1 METKKIKGEAKGL
14 MLDNGVEV
22 TYCERGEQNSEVL
35 ITGAFYFHTVMPVV
49 EGLAKRYH
57 VYGIVMRISGD
68 SDHKN
73 PDGSIHWGN
82 TWGNEIYEFA
92 RKMGIQRFHY
102 WGKCHGTAPGWW
114 LVKNHPEMLIDFG
127 SFYMAPHLKP
137 QNSNVW
143 FDTQHHKGPWA
154 LMSVAMRKKSGLFKK
169 MLELASLGSA
179 RKDMDGGALKYAFP
193 ETLWDNLEECEKDM
207 RKVNVPIYFMF
218 GSEDVLFH
226 DHYDSNMY
234 AKEIVPSC
242 KFKVLEGERHLMELD
257 NPKRVVS
264 EELEFIDEVRSV
276 CLERL

>member
-1 METKKIKGEAKGL
+1 MEANKVKGEAKSL
-14 MLDNGVEV
+14 MLDNAIEV

-68 SDHKN
+68 SDYKN

-143 FDTQHHKGPWA
+143 FNTQHHKGPWA
-154 LMSVAMRKKSGLFKK
+154 LMSVAMRKKSGVFKK

-207 RKVNVPIYFMF
+207 RKVNVPVYFMF

-234 AKEIVPSC
+234 AKEIVPGC

-264 EELEFIDEVRSV
+264 EELEFIDEVRK
-276 CLERL
+276 

>member
-1 METKKIKGEAKGL
+1 METKKIKGEAKCL
-14 MLDNGVEV
+14 KLDNGVEV
-22 TYCERGEQNSEVL
+22 TYCERGQQNSEVL

-49 EGLAKRYH
+49 EGLAKRFH

-68 SDHKN
+68 SDQRN

-82 TWGNEIYEFA
+82 TWGTEIYEFA
-92 RKMGIQRFHY
+92 HRMGIEQFHY

-169 MLELASLGSA
+169 M
-179 RKDMDGGALKYAFP
+179 
-193 ETLWDNLEECEKDM
+193 
-207 RKVNVPIYFMF
+207 
-218 GSEDVLFH
+218 
-226 DHYDSNMY
+226 
-234 AKEIVPSC
+234 
-242 KFKVLEGERHLMELD
+242 
-257 NPKRVVS
+257 
-264 EELEFIDEVRSV
+264 
-276 CLERL
+276 

>member
-68 SDHKN
+68 SDYKN
-73 PDGSIHWGN
+73 SDGSIHWGN